1 MVGEK
6 VSTQTES
13 SLDHIITMVK
23 STLTVD
29 GQTVTKLRDV
39 RPTNVEYPETTE
51 YPALH
56 QRALSLKP
64 LGDHI
69 PPRGIREPV
78 PVPRDR
84 GLFADP
90 DLPHLFA
97 NAAVKR
103 LDLTPSLG
111 TLITGLQLSSLTDT
125 QKDELALLVAHRGV
139 LFFREQDITAEGQRE
154 LFNYYGTLAY
164 PSAPCCIF

>member
-1 MVGEK
+1 MVGK
-6 VSTQTES
+6 IVLTQTES
-13 SLDHIITMVK
+13 SLDHIIIMVK
-23 STLTVD
+23 GTLTVD
-29 GQTVTKLRDV
+29 GQVVAKLSDV
-39 RPTNVEYPETTE
+39 RPTNIEYPETTE
-51 YPALH
+51 NPAVH
-56 QRALSLKP
+56 QRVLSLKP

-97 NAAVKR
+97 DAAVKR

-111 TLITGLQLSSLTDT
+111 TLITGLQLSSLTDA

-164 PSAPCCIF
+164 PSTPCCIC